1 MGPILARIST
11 ARAWGVSGFVA
22 EMVEHCITCYGDEG
36 EQWDTECQRWVKLR
50 GG

>member
-22 EMVEHCITCYGDEG
+22 EMVDIVLLVMAMKGSSGT
-36 EQWDTECQRWVKLR
+36 QNVN